1 MRSESLQS
9 WNYRGVVPTLY
20 SWLNAMLTKRST
32 RRLFGIFSA
41 LGVIGL
47 ALSYAA
53 VQSSTLLHVNDQLI
67 GFIPEWNGAGMAAI
81 PGWVCA
87 ILLLLGTCLLAI
99 IGLTSVRAADP
110 LAPYWGGLGT
120 VLFLIAACEGAQVPS
135 VLRQI
140 IQATVAGLGPW
151 GGGITLV
158 ALAATLAGVLARGF
172 QNFLRLIPSDTR
184 HALVLAA
191 VLLLSGT
198 VAAAFGAGG
207 PVPFTASQDISRMIV
222 FVTMVQGVKMAG
234 ALVLIYSLTSY
245 LSRYYDEL
253 AIRVRTWATS
263 QSHHIALLPPSDSAS
278 LAESR

>member
-1 MRSESLQS
+1 MRSKRFEN
-9 WNYRGVVPTLY
+9 WNYRRSVSTLY
-20 SWLNAMLTKRST
+20 FWLSATLTTHSA
-32 RRLFGIFSA
+32 RRLLGIFAA

-67 GFIPEWNGAGMAAI
+67 GFTPEWNGAGMAAI

-99 IGLTSVRAADP
+99 IGFTSVRSADP

-120 VLFLIAACEGAQVPS
+120 VLFLIAAGEGAQVPS
-135 VLRQI
+135 VLRPI
-140 IQATVAGLGPW
+140 IQTTIAELGPW

-158 ALAATLAGVLARGF
+158 AVAAVVAGVLARGF
-172 QNFLRLIPSDTR
+172 QNFFRLIPLDTR
-184 HALVLAA
+184 YALLLAA
-191 VLLLSGT
+191 LLLLSGT
-198 VAAAFGAGG
+198 VASALGAGG
-207 PVPFTASQDISRMIV
+207 PVPFTSPQDISRMIV
-222 FVTMVQGVKMAG
+222 FVTLVQGVKMAG

-263 QSHHIALLPPSDSAS
+263 QSHHVALLPP
-278 LAESR
+278 L